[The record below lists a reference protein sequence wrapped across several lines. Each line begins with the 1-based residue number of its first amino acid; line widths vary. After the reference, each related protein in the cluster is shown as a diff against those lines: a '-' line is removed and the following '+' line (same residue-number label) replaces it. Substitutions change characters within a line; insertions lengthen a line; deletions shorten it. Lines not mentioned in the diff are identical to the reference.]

1 MNLVAP
7 RSWQKALSARIVT
20 LPVFF
25 LIALGGPLAGT
36 PRAAG
41 FSLPPQAVY
50 ALGSVAAVA
59 ASTPLDRWAGE
70 EAPENNG
77 APAQFLARVGD
88 HLGNGAAIGAS
99 LLLLDAGGRLFHHP
113 GLSTSTEHIAASV
126 LVAGAVASGIKLS
139 VGRARPYQTPG
150 DTDVFRPFSGNTSFP
165 SGHTTIAF
173 ATAAA
178 ISREC
183 HARWVPWVAY
193 PAAALVAWSRLRD
206 NRHWASDV
214 VAGAA
219 LGYGAAV
226 EAEHFLRR

>member
-1 MNLVAP
+1 MAP